1 MKRIVFLLLATS
13 CLMASAWAQVPA
25 ANPPQPVSVPVQA
38 QSQIDSAWKDIQ
50 IAQLRLQL
58 VIEQTL
64 SGMEKGTYYD
74 FSQQKFF
81 RPPVPAAP
89 GAHPV
94 TPAKK

>member
-64 SGMEKGTYYD
+64 SGMRDTHRKD
-74 FSQQKFF
+74 
-81 RPPVPAAP
+81 PARRQGQLFLSEMSGG
-89 GAHPV
+89 GAG
-94 TPAKK
+94 